1 MSTTTSESYADTTV
15 LANFKEWAQQFGT
28 ALTAAGWVQSSDTG
42 QVVWSGVGAVPTAV
56 GTFEIWRMNDS
67 LAQESPC
74 FMRLDYY
81 STSSTPRLQIQ
92 LSTSTNGTGT
102 QTGSITTLPL
112 ATSTAGGTSQ
122 RYSSFFSGANNRFS
136 FSLWG
141 AKFPTDDGTSSI
153 NVFFTVERSKN
164 SLGQD
169 TPDFLT
175 CVLGFGG
182 STVNSQTISKAYG
195 VFTLETGAKGITL
208 TASNITYSTTG
219 GMVPLLYWGAGKL
232 GNILLTMFG
241 IKRVEWTN
249 LSTASQSY
257 CGVATTYKYFTASNG
272 AGTRLVSTSTIDYGY
287 ALIWE

>member
-74 FMRLDYY
+74 FLRLDYY
-81 STSSTPRLQIQ
+81 STSSTPRLQLQ
-92 LSTSTNGTGT
+92 VSTATNGAGT
-102 QTGSITTLPL
+102 QTGSISTLPL

-141 AKFPTDDGTSSI
+141 AKFPTDDGTSAI
-153 NVFFTVERSKN
+153 NIFFTIERSKN
-164 SLGQD
+164 SSGQD
-169 TPDFLT
+169 TADFLT
-175 CVLGFGG
+175 MVLGFAG
-182 STVNSQTISKAYG
+182 STVNSQTISKVYG
-195 VFTLETGAKGITL
+195 VSALETSAKGVAL
-208 TASNITYSTTG
+208 TASSATYSTTG
-219 GMVPLLYWGAGKL
+219 GMLPLFFWAGGKM
-232 GNILLTMFG
+232 GNILISMFG
-241 IKRVEWTN
+241 IKRSEWTN
-249 LSTASQSY
+249 LSTATQNY
-257 CGVATTYKYFTASNG
+257 CGVSTTYKFFTASNG
-272 AGTRLVSTSTIDYGY
+272 AGTRLLSTATIDYGF